1 MSSAELGYSRARTM
15 LNVKPEEPADIPEVR
30 SVVESA
36 FDTAFEADLVDAL
49 RERAQPIVSLV
60 ATIDDV
66 VVGHILFSP
75 LTLSSQPDLAVMAL
89 APMAV
94 LPERQRQGIG
104 SALVRAGI
112 EECRHLGAVAIVVIG
127 HPEYYPR
134 FGFVRASGFGLTS
147 RYDVR
152 DEAFMALELQ
162 PGALRGTAGPIHFH
176 AAFGGA

>member
-1 MSSAELGYSRARTM
+1 M
-15 LNVKPEEPADIPEVR
+15 LIVKPEERADVPGIR
-30 SVVESA
+30 RVVESA
-36 FDTAFEADLVDAL
+36 FETAFEADMVDAL
-49 RERAQPIVSLV
+49 RQQARPIVSFV
-60 ATIDDV
+60 ATLDDV

-75 LTLSSQPDLAVMAL
+75 LTLSSQPDMAVMAL
-89 APMAV
+89 APVAV
-94 LPERQRQGIG
+94 VPERQRQGIG

-112 EECRHLGAVAIVVIG
+112 EECRHLGALAIVVIG
-127 HPEYYPR
+127 HPEYYRR

-162 PGALRGTAGPIHFH
+162 PGALSGKAGAIHFH